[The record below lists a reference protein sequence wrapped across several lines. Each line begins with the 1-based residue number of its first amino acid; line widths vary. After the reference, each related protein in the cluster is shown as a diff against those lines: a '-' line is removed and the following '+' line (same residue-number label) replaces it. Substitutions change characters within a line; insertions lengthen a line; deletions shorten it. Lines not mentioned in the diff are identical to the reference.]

1 MKIKSYTTTIDAVFW
16 LGKYPFVIF
25 AGTDYIGDLTLRRCM
40 KLEENKVDREEESLW
55 VLENQRQEDRREQEG
70 EEGEVE

>member
-16 LGKYPFVIF
+16 FGKYPFVIF
-25 AGTDYIGDLTLRRCM
+25 AGTDYIRDPTWRHCM
-40 KLEENKVDREEESLW
+40 KLEENKVDREEQSLG
-55 VLENQRQEDRREQEG
+55 VSENQRQEDRREQEG